1 MSVSIKQI
9 NDCVE
14 CVNIARDLKEWFNE
28 RGIERMILDLRD
40 NETYGAYMGTELAG
54 FITVKSSE
62 HLVEVLWMAVK
73 RRYQGKGIGSAL
85 LNFIEQLAKDRGS
98 RLIMVKT
105 SGDTEYEPYARTR
118 RFYEKHGFIPV
129 LLIDNY
135 SDWGEPMALYVKC
148 L

>member
-1 MSVSIKQI
+1 MIMSVSIKQI

-62 HLVEVLWMAVK
+62 HLVEVLWME
-73 RRYQGKGIGSAL
+73 IGRAH
-85 LNFIEQLAKDRGS
+85 
-98 RLIMVKT
+98 V
-105 SGDTEYEPYARTR
+105 
-118 RFYEKHGFIPV
+118 
-129 LLIDNY
+129 
-135 SDWGEPMALYVKC
+135 
-148 L
+148 